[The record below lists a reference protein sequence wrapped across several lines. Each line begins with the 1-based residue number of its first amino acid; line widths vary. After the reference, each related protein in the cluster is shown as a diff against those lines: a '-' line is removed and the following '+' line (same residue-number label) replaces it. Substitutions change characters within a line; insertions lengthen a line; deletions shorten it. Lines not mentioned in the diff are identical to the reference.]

1 MGRKRDVN
9 MSELSYTDIQEKGI
23 DTSMIKVC
31 KKLRGLAKIDKIA
44 MDETEHRSGINKHL
58 FDYIEYCGMGV
69 LEFIKNYLSNLQP
82 YMIERKKEQ
91 EKIKTFICVVDSLYR
106 ISVYNKVDTK
116 QFEEV
121 IVSFLEDNKRGIAK
135 SNKLIKIDSQK
146 YVPIFADSILNK
158 LSNENKYII
167 KAYFQR
173 GLKLL
178 PLEMPAVKCQ
188 DVFIVEKNA
197 INLQFLSYCNDYIR
211 DLYTSDLELDF
222 DKIQVF
228 SMLQQ
233 ISFTSYGNDTFSSI
247 SILIDSLT
255 IQPDYISKTTA
266 DFALI
271 TFVQNLK
278 LTDEQQTEL
287 KNLLV
292 QKYKVSDIRSIDLI
306 LNRVEENLAI
316 NYNYESAKEVNEISK
331 NIQEEKFL

>member
-1 MGRKRDVN
+1 
-9 MSELSYTDIQEKGI
+9 
-23 DTSMIKVC
+23 
-31 KKLRGLAKIDKIA
+31 
-44 MDETEHRSGINKHL
+44 
-58 FDYIEYCGMGV
+58 
-69 LEFIKNYLSNLQP
+69 
-82 YMIERKKEQ
+82 
-91 EKIKTFICVVDSLYR
+91 
-106 ISVYNKVDTK
+106 
-116 QFEEV
+116 
-121 IVSFLEDNKRGIAK
+121 
-135 SNKLIKIDSQK
+135 
-146 YVPIFADSILNK
+146 
-158 LSNENKYII
+158 
-167 KAYFQR
+167 
-173 GLKLL
+173 
-178 PLEMPAVKCQ
+178 MPAVKCQ